1 MKKIPIY
8 LLVVIC
14 ICILLQAAGNE
25 TFTLTSWV
33 ERRNQE
39 PLIKP
44 TWEFVVTGTWSATD
58 DSDTSG
64 TIPVNGVLLHVA
76 LDVPT
81 SKNSSSCEVEI
92 YDNGDNKVFDTDDQP
107 AGATYNY
114 NLLEPFASEMNI
126 YFGPS
131 GAFGLGGG
139 VITVTLRGI

>member
-1 MKKIPIY
+1 MKKTSA
-8 LLVVIC
+8 L
-14 ICILLQAAGNE
+14 ILLIACSLLYAAGNE

-44 TWEFVVTGTWSATD
+44 TWELVVTGTWDATD
-58 DSDTSG
+58 DSHTSG
-64 TIPVNGVLLHVA
+64 AIPVNGVLLYVS
-76 LDVPT
+76 LDVPA
-81 SKNSSSCEVEI
+81 SKNSTTCEVEI
-92 YDNGDNKVFDTDDQP
+92 YDNGNNKVFDSDDQP
-107 AGATYNY
+107 AGVTYNY

-131 GAFGLGGG
+131 GAFGAGGG

>member
-8 LLVVIC
+8 LLVVIG
-14 ICILLQAAGNE
+14 ICVLLQAAGNE

-44 TWEFVVTGTWSATD
+44 TWEFVVTGTWDATD
-58 DSDTSG
+58 DTDTSG
-64 TIPVNGVLLHVA
+64 AIPVNGVLLYVS
-76 LDVPT
+76 LDVPA

-92 YDNGDNKVFDTDDQP
+92 YDNGNNKVFDSDDQP

-139 VITVTLRGI
+139 IITVTLRGI